1 MIPQRLPGSE
11 ICGNGL
17 KDRVTACR
25 KRLRVNRVAQRS
37 HSNNGAEELI
47 PKTTSSVSDFQG
59 YAGDYPVPASV
70 IRMNYGAAFTGVED
84 GESETLQLVAEQEV
98 GIT

>member
-1 MIPQRLPGSE
+1 MIPQRLPVSE

-37 HSNNGAEELI
+37 HGNNGAGELI
-47 PKTTSSVSDFQG
+47 SETTSSVLDFQG
-59 YAGDYPVPASV
+59 YAGNYPVTASV
-70 IRMNYGAAFTGVED
+70 IRLNYGAAFPGGED
-84 GESETLQLVAEQEV
+84 GESETLQLVGEQEV

>member
-1 MIPQRLPGSE
+1 MIPQRLPVSE

-25 KRLRVNRVAQRS
+25 KRLRVNRVTQRS
-37 HSNNGAEELI
+37 QGNNGAGESISE
-47 PKTTSSVSDFQG
+47 TTSSVLDFQG
-59 YAGDYPVPASV
+59 YAGNYPVTASV
-70 IRMNYGAAFTGVED
+70 IRLNYGAAFPAGED
-84 GESETLQLVAEQEV
+84 GESETLQLVGEQEV

>member
-17 KDRVTACR
+17 KERVTACR

-37 HSNNGAEELI
+37 HGNNGAEELTSN
-47 PKTTSSVSDFQG
+47 TTSSVPDFQR
-59 YAGDYPVPASV
+59 YASDYPVTASV
-70 IRMNYGAAFTGVED
+70 VSMNYRAPFAAVED
-84 GESETLQLVAEQEV
+84 GESETLQLVGEQEV